1 MGIGPDLPFE
11 DLVAPAP
18 DLDAPDLD
26 AEQSGRK
33 SRRGRGCCH
42 GRDMI
47 EIMAICGVS
56 CFFLVVVAGVV
67 IQKSGQVNQGPI
79 PAFPTPCQLQQVG
92 IVPSLATSPF
102 ELASPQ
108 WMFGVILV
116 GIFVLRKY
124 VFGGLT
130 RSFFSHLPKSKQVK
144 VANYMLEMFGT
155 TVVLAVCSWAG
166 FWDMLFNPSGYTNPD
181 PQQIHRM
188 MASLEMLY
196 VLFLSTYLMELAF
209 DDEVRL
215 GLVLHH
221 WTTIILATWGMAA
234 IYLAQYNNLTVRAFF
249 AISLY
254 MSTEQNV
261 FVEMLLY
268 HRKVYIPC
276 LYYASAWYYV
286 LSRAAIMV
294 LSMWTWWDM
303 RHAAWTDNVQN
314 SWVCYGLWLFIPFAN
329 VILNFTQYTTV
340 QSLFGI
346 AARVAQRHG
355 EDKASRLEAG
365 QICSDSSSSESESVQ
380 SI

>member
-1 MGIGPDLPFE
+1 MSIGPDLPLAE
-11 DLVAPAP
+11 DVAPAT
-18 DLDAPDLD
+18 DLD
-26 AEQSGRK
+26 AEQCGRK
-33 SRRGRGCCH
+33 SRRGHGCCH

-47 EIMAICGVS
+47 EIMAICGLS
-56 CFFLVVVAGVV
+56 CLFLVVVAGVV
-67 IQKSGQVNQGPI
+67 IEKSGQVNQGPI
-79 PAFPTPCQLQQVG
+79 PVFPTPCQLQQVG
-92 IVPSLATSPF
+92 VVPSLATSPF

-108 WMFGVILV
+108 WMFGVVLV

-124 VFGGLT
+124 VFDGLT
-130 RSFFSHLPKSKQVK
+130 RSFYSHLPKSKQAK

-155 TVVLAVCSWAG
+155 TVVIAVCSWAG
-166 FWDMLFNPSGYTNPD
+166 FWDMLFNPSKYTIPD
-181 PQQIHRM
+181 PQQINRM
-188 MASLEMLY
+188 MASLETLY

-215 GLVLHH
+215 GLALHH
-221 WTTIILATWGMAA
+221 WTTIVLATWGMAA
-234 IYLAQYNNLTVRAFF
+234 IYLAQYNTLTVRAFF

-303 RHAAWTDNVQN
+303 RHAAWTENVQN
-314 SWVCYGLWLFIPFAN
+314 SWVCYSLWLFIPFAN
-329 VILNFTQYTTV
+329 MILNFTQYTTV

-355 EDKASRLEAG
+355 EARESMLEAG
-365 QICSDSSSSESESVQ
+365 HICSSSSSSESE
-380 SI
+380 